1 MNIESSGGPLR
12 GPMALVAVAAVSF
25 SALFLSAPAGLAEPY
40 GDDDG
45 GSYSSDD
52 GGYYDEPSGGGME
65 EEPSGGGMGDE
76 PSGGGMGDEPS
87 GGGMG
92 DEPSGGGMGDEPSG
106 GGMGDEP
113 SGGGMAGDEPT
124 GGGMAGDEPTGGG
137 MAGDEPTG
145 GGMGGDEPTGGGMGG
160 GEPSGGGMIHP
171 AESEAPAGDITTAR
185 NAEVISASS
194 EVASSEEVSS
204 YLESIESTFSSSS
217 YSTGSSLR
225 SPVTQWNSRWT
236 GYDRFYRPVFTNP
249 YQTPMQLVYDY
260 GGVPQTF
267 TVPPLGRAAIDVPNP
282 GVYSFTSMTGPPS
295 AKPTTVSV
303 GSFSGGGFQ
312 PKPGQA
318 PPKKPAGI
326 KTIKNA
332 LVQVKFASGTSDPF
346 RVSMLNDLGKDSA
359 VNNATKVL
367 LDGEIPAWGQWT
379 KTAKGEN
386 LFQITETQLLPGVKP
401 PGQDPIPGYNVT
413 LAASEHSMNW
423 FEKNKTLLIGVG
435 AGAGVLA
442 LALIGVFVMRR
453 RREAAD

>member
-1 MNIESSGGPLR
+1 MNIDSSGGPLR
-12 GPMALVAVAAVSF
+12 RPMALVAVAAVSF
-25 SALFLSAPAGLAEPY
+25 SALFVGAPAGLAEPY

-52 GGYYDEPSGGGME
+52 GGSYDEPSGGGMSD
-65 EEPSGGGMGDE
+65 EPSGGGMSDEPSGGGMGGDE
-76 PSGGGMGDEPS
+76 PSGGGMGGDEPP

-92 DEPSGGGMGDEPSG
+92 GAEPPGGGL
-106 GGMGDEP
+106 
-113 SGGGMAGDEPT
+113 
-124 GGGMAGDEPTGGG
+124 
-137 MAGDEPTG
+137 
-145 GGMGGDEPTGGGMGG
+145 GGDEPTGGGMMR
-160 GEPSGGGMIHP
+160 PT
-171 AESEAPAGDITTAR
+171 ESAAPAGDITTAK
-185 NAEVISASS
+185 NAEVIST
-194 EVASSEEVSS
+194 SSEETTSEQVSS

-318 PPKKPAGI
+318 PPKKPAGL

-346 RVSMLNDLGKDSA
+346 RVSMLNDLGKDPA

-401 PGQDPIPGYNVT
+401 PGQDPIPGYKVT
-413 LAASEHSMNW
+413 LVASEHSTNW

-442 LALIGVFVMRR
+442 LTLIGVFVLRR
-453 RREAAD
+453 RRETAE